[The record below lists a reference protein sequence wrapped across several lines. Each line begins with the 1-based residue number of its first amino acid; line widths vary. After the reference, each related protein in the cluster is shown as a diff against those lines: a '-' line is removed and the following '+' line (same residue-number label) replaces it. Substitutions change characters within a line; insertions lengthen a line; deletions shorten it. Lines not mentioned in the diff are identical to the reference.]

1 MTLFGRLQYLNNI
14 VCETHLDNQSTSI
27 THTTTTA
34 QSTSITYTKTTA
46 KQNTPIFAM
55 DSRKEYDQIE
65 QSEAYA
71 ILGLQVVASPEEV
84 ETAYYNLV
92 YELDP
97 DNCEPHLRVLNTEL
111 SLKVEGA
118 YRAITNSRKDLTE
131 LYDQVEQEG
140 AHEIL
145 GVGFDAS
152 PEQIK
157 TAYRTLVL
165 ALHPDKCEPRL
176 RELHT
181 TLIIKVYTAYETVKR
196 TGSPEPSDNDDGVK
210 RLPKNSGALHMRNV
224 DFKNALRAQREA
236 ALDWRRAPHR
246 EHCRVSKTLVKGWD
260 CGASPED
267 LRIQQYRK
275 VLSGKGCVSI
285 SEQTRRS
292 QNAEAQLLRLEKT
305 LIKEER
311 NDWGLS
317 KAAMAACAK
326 YDLPYD
332 GTMRALTQEFADVHI
347 MAERHEHAV
356 FEKLLAIDN
365 GAVWNDVIKGS
376 QTVPLLEH
384 IQAGTAGR
392 LALED
397 SWW

>member
-1 MTLFGRLQYLNNI
+1 
-14 VCETHLDNQSTSI
+14 
-27 THTTTTA
+27 
-34 QSTSITYTKTTA
+34 
-46 KQNTPIFAM
+46 M
-55 DSRKEYDQIE
+55 DSHSEYDQIE

-71 ILGLQVVASPEEV
+71 ILGLQVGASKEEV

-97 DNCEPHLRVLNTEL
+97 DNCEPYLRVLNTEL

-131 LYDQVEQEG
+131 LYDQVEQEH

-145 GVGFDAS
+145 GLEVDAS

-176 RELHT
+176 RALHT
-181 TLIIKVYTAYETVKR
+181 TLIIKVYKAYETVNR
-196 TGSPEPSDNDDGVK
+196 TGSPESADNDDGVK
-210 RLPKNSGALHMRNV
+210 RLPENSGALRMRNI

-236 ALDWRRAPHR
+236 ALDWKRASHR
-246 EHCRVSKTLVKGWD
+246 EYCRVSKSQVKGWD

-267 LRIQQYRK
+267 VRVQQYRK
-275 VLSGKGCVSI
+275 VLSGKSCVSI
-285 SEQTRRS
+285 AEQARRS
-292 QNAEAQLLRLEKT
+292 NNAESDLLKVEKF

-311 NDWGLS
+311 NDWGLT

-326 YDLPYD
+326 YDMPYD
-332 GTMRALTQEFADVHI
+332 GTGRALTQEFADAHI
-347 MAERHEHAV
+347 VAERHEHAA
-356 FEKLLAIDN
+356 FERLLAIDN

-384 IQAGTAGR
+384 IQAGSAGR